1 MSHNK
6 QDPKKVLLE
15 LQQMVG
21 SDIMKAAH
29 YMKQG
34 VKVALV
40 AGNKEKAEELA
51 AFHVELNDL
60 SDRFEKSYRKIVD

>member
-1 MSHNK
+1 MADTP
-6 QDPKKVLLE
+6 DPKKVLLD

-29 YMKQG
+29 YLKKG
-34 VKVALV
+34 TEIAII
-40 AGNKEKAEELA
+40 AGDEAKAEELA
-51 AFHVELNDL
+51 AFHVELNDI